1 VGGYVCVFVAVF
13 VAFFVAV
20 QLLLAQKKIAS
31 KFVEDN
37 YEEFFAKFLNILK
50 SKNNLTKRQLLRLLA
65 REFSKVPIQS
75 LKKGGCLFSKKKR

>member
-1 VGGYVCVFVAVF
+1 MCVFVAVF

-37 YEEFFAKFLNILK
+37 YDEFFAKFLNILK
-50 SKNNLTKRQLLRLLA
+50 SKNNLTKRQLPALGTC
-65 REFSKVPIQS
+65 I
-75 LKKGGCLFSKKKR
+75 LKSVAYSVFA